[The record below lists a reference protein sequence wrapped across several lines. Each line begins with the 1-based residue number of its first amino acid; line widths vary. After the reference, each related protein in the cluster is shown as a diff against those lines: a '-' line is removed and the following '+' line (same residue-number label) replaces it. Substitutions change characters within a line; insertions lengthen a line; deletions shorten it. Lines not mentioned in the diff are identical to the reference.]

1 LVDRNSK
8 DTFVVSGD
16 RNDQGWRLEG
26 VTPGGDLASLTA
38 KISIS
43 GGEMVTLQFDP
54 QQWRPKPR
62 QSDGVEIPK
71 GKEWRP
77 KPTDEEK
84 RKWGEWARKRMSKL
98 SEDQRKQVGNI
109 MKEKMEANPQLSDR
123 QKGEVFVQILEYVE
137 KGGN

>member
-1 LVDRNSK
+1 
-8 DTFVVSGD
+8 
-16 RNDQGWRLEG
+16 
-26 VTPGGDLASLTA
+26 
-38 KISIS
+38 
-43 GGEMVTLQFDP
+43 MVTLQFDP